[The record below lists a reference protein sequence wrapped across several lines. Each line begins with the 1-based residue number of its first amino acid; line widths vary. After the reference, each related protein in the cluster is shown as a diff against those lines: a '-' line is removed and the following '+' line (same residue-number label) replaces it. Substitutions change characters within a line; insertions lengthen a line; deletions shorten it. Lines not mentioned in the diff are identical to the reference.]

1 MNMDEENK
9 LLRFL
14 SMALPYGVFCINS
27 EDENSKAYKLKS
39 INKHKGLWY
48 YGFDGFSCLKPLPY
62 LRPLSTMTEE
72 EHSNLFNAYHYLE
85 VKVAK
90 STGDY
95 LKAAYIGDDAKYKWL
110 LENKFDFLD
119 LISDGLAIEITKE
132 NNPYKL

>member
-1 MNMDEENK
+1 MNKFQQQLCEE
-9 LLRFL
+9 
-14 SMALPYGVFCINS
+14 LPKFIG
-27 EDENSKAYKLKS
+27 K
-39 INKHKGLWY
+39 
-48 YGFDGFSCLKPLPY
+48 DGKPY
-62 LRPLSTMTEE
+62 LRPLTNMTEE

-85 VKVAK
+85 LKVAK

-119 LISDGLAIEITKE
+119 LISDGLAIEITEE